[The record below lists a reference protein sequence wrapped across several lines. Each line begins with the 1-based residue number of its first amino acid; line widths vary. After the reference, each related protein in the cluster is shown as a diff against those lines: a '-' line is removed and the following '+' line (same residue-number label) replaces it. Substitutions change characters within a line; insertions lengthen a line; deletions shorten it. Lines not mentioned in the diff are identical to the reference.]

1 MKPNAAS
8 INQFLRENI
17 MEKTVWDQCLNELK
31 TDLSESQYNTWIRPL
46 IYSRDEHSDTITL
59 FAPNKFVVDWVEKN
73 YLKKIKS
80 IAQEASGQTTSV
92 AILVGEDSP
101 GDPSV
106 KVSPNASNKI
116 TGTPLNSLY
125 TFENFVGGK
134 SNQIARAAALQ
145 IAENPGQ
152 SYNPFFIYGGVGLG
166 KTHLMQSVGNEIREQ
181 QKDKKI
187 AYVHSERFVGEM
199 VSAIQ
204 HNSLNSFKSDYRSLD
219 VLLIDDIQFLA
230 GKEKS
235 QEEFFHT
242 FNVLIESGSQIIIT
256 SDKYP
261 KEIRGLEERLRS
273 RFGWGLTVSIDPP
286 EMETSVAILLV
297 KAGLEGFNLPE
308 DVAFFICENIR
319 SNVRELEGALRK
331 IIATSR
337 FTGVSPS
344 VEMAKDCLKDLLSL
358 QSRTL
363 TTASIQKTVA
373 EYFNIRV
380 SDLHSK
386 KRSRSITR
394 PRQLAM
400 AVTKEL
406 TTYSLP
412 EIGDSFGGRD
422 HTTVIHA
429 CKKIAELRKNDV
441 SVDEDYKN
449 VMRLLSL

>member
-1 MKPNAAS
+1 
-8 INQFLRENI
+8 

-31 TDLSESQYNTWIRPL
+31 TDLSESQFNTWIRPL

-73 YLKKIKS
+73 YLTRIKS
-80 IAQEASGQTTSV
+80 IAQEAGGQTTSV
-92 AILVGEDSP
+92 SILVGD
-101 GDPSV
+101 DIDI
-106 KVSPNASNKI
+106 SNETNGTNDISKSKPKI
-116 TGTPLNSLY
+116 TGTSLNKLY

-145 IAENPGQ
+145 ISENPGQ

-166 KTHLMQSVGNEIREQ
+166 KTHLMQSVGNEILAK

-204 HNSLNSFKSDYRSLD
+204 HNNLNSFKNDYRSLD

-242 FNVLIESGSQIIIT
+242 FNVLIEGGSQIIIT
-256 SDKYP
+256 SDKFP
-261 KEIRGLEERLRS
+261 KEIKGLEERLRS
-273 RFGWGLTVSIDPP
+273 RFGWGFTVSIDPP

-297 KAGLEGFNLPE
+297 KSQLEGFNLPE
-308 DVAFFICENIR
+308 EVAFFICENIR

-337 FTGVSPS
+337 STGVEPS
-344 VEMAKDCLKDLLSL
+344 IEMARECLKDLLSL

-363 TTASIQKTVA
+363 TTASIQKVVA
-373 EYFNIRV
+373 EYYNIRV

-429 CKKIAELRKNDV
+429 CKKIAELKNKDITV
-441 SVDEDYKN
+441 SEDYKN
-449 VMRLLSL
+449 VIRLLTL

>member
-1 MKPNAAS
+1 
-8 INQFLRENI
+8 

-31 TDLSESQYNTWIRPL
+31 TDLSESQFNTWIRPL

-73 YLKKIKS
+73 YLNKIKS
-80 IAQEASGQTTSV
+80 IAQEAGGQTTSV
-92 AILVGEDSP
+92 SILVGDDQPVADDGIS
-101 GDPSV
+101 
-106 KVSPNASNKI
+106 SNQKKLKI
-116 TGTPLNSLY
+116 TGSTLNKLY

-166 KTHLMQSVGNEIREQ
+166 KTHLMQSVGNEIIAQE
-181 QKDKKI
+181 KNKKI

-204 HNSLNSFKSDYRSLD
+204 HNNLNSFKNDYRSLD

-256 SDKYP
+256 SDKFP

-297 KAGLEGFNLPE
+297 KAELEGFNLPE
-308 DVAFFICENIR
+308 EVAFFICENIR

-337 FTGVSPS
+337 FTGVEPS
-344 VEMAKDCLKDLLSL
+344 IDMARECLKDLLSL

-363 TTASIQKTVA
+363 TTASIQKVVA
-373 EYFNIRV
+373 EYYNIRV

-406 TTYSLP
+406 TTFSLP

-429 CKKIAELRKNDV
+429 CKKIAELRDNDITV
-441 SVDEDYKN
+441 SEDFKN
-449 VMRLLSL
+449 VVRLLTL

>member
-1 MKPNAAS
+1 
-8 INQFLRENI
+8 
-17 MEKTVWDQCLNELK
+17 MEKTVWDLCLNELK
-31 TDLSESQYNTWIRPL
+31 TDLSESQFNTWIRPL

-73 YLKKIKS
+73 YLNKIKT
-80 IAQEASGQTTSV
+80 IAQEAGAQTTSV
-92 AILVGEDSP
+92 SILVGDDQP
-101 GDPSV
+101 
-106 KVSPNASNKI
+106 VSDNNIASNKKENKV
-116 TGTPLNSLY
+116 TGSSLNKLY

-166 KTHLMQSVGNEIREQ
+166 KTHLMQSVGNEIIAQ
-181 QKDKKI
+181 QKNKRI
-187 AYVHSERFVGEM
+187 SYVHSERFVGEM

-204 HNSLNSFKSDYRSLD
+204 HNNLNSFKNDYRSLD

-256 SDKYP
+256 SDKFP
-261 KEIRGLEERLRS
+261 KEIKGLEERLRS

-297 KAGLEGFNLPE
+297 KSKLEGFSLPE
-308 DVAFFICENIR
+308 EVAFFICENIR

-331 IIATSR
+331 IIATSN
-337 FTGVSPS
+337 FTGVEPS
-344 VEMAKDCLKDLLSL
+344 IEMARESLKDLLSL

-363 TTASIQKTVA
+363 TTASIQKVVA
-373 EYFNIRV
+373 EYYNIRV

-429 CKKIAELRKNDV
+429 CKKISELRENDITV
-441 SVDEDYKN
+441 NEDFKN
-449 VMRLLSL
+449 VVRLLTL

>member
-1 MKPNAAS
+1 MGPSTAPTEHILSEK
-8 INQFLRENI
+8 I

-31 TDLSESQYNTWIRPL
+31 TDLSESQFNTWIRPL

-73 YLKKIKS
+73 YLGKIKS
-80 IAQEASGQTTSV
+80 IAQDAGSNKTSV
-92 AILVGEDSP
+92 AILVGDDVSQEASILGASLP
-101 GDPSV
+101 EK
-106 KVSPNASNKI
+106 KVA
-116 TGTPLNSLY
+116 GTPLNGLY
-125 TFENFVGGK
+125 TFQNFVGGK

-166 KTHLMQSVGNEIREQ
+166 KTHLMQSVGNEIIAQ
-181 QKDKKI
+181 QQNKKI

-204 HNSLNSFKSDYRSLD
+204 HNNLTSFKNDYRTLD

-242 FNVLIESGSQIIIT
+242 FNVLIEGGSQIIIT
-256 SDKYP
+256 SDKFP

-297 KAGLEGFNLPE
+297 KAELEGFVLPE

-331 IIATSR
+331 IIATAR
-337 FTGVSPS
+337 FTGVEPS
-344 VEMAKDCLKDLLSL
+344 VEMARDCLKDLLSL
-358 QSRTL
+358 QSRSL
-363 TTASIQKTVA
+363 TMESIQKVVA
-373 EYFNIRV
+373 EYYNIRV
-380 SDLHSK
+380 ADLHSK

-400 AVTKEL
+400 SVTKEL
-406 TTYSLP
+406 TKFSLP

-429 CKKIAELRKNDV
+429 CKKIDELRKLDV
-441 SVDEDYKN
+441 TINEDHKN
-449 VMRLLSL
+449 IIRLLTL

>member
-1 MKPNAAS
+1 
-8 INQFLRENI
+8 

-31 TDLSESQYNTWIRPL
+31 TDLSESQFNTWIRPL

-73 YLKKIKS
+73 YLNRIKH
-80 IAQEASGQTTSV
+80 IAQEAGGQTTSV
-92 AILVGEDSP
+92 SVLVGDDIPEKQNKPYKSERP
-101 GDPSV
+101 R
-106 KVSPNASNKI
+106 KV
-116 TGTPLNSLY
+116 TGTTLNKLY
-125 TFENFVGGK
+125 SFENFVGGK

-166 KTHLMQSVGNEIREQ
+166 KTHLMQSVGNEIIA
-181 QKDKKI
+181 KSKNKKI

-204 HNSLNSFKSDYRSLD
+204 HNNLNSFKNDYRSLD

-256 SDKYP
+256 SDKFP
-261 KEIRGLEERLRS
+261 KEIKGLEERLRS

-297 KAGLEGFNLPE
+297 KSELEDFKLPE
-308 DVAFFICENIR
+308 EVAFFICENIR

-337 FTGVSPS
+337 FTGVEPS
-344 VEMAKDCLKDLLSL
+344 VEMARDCLKDLLSL
-358 QSRTL
+358 QSRTI
-363 TTASIQKTVA
+363 TTSSIQKAVA
-373 EYFNIRV
+373 EYYNIRV

-400 AVTKEL
+400 AITKEL
-406 TTYSLP
+406 TSYSLP

-429 CKKIAELRKNDV
+429 CKKIAELKESNV
-441 SVDEDYKN
+441 TVNEDYKN
-449 VMRLLSL
+449 LVRLLTL